1 VSGPGGR
8 ALEVTQDG
16 GGRCVNDSG
25 HRRGKPGALAE
36 VRCLDG
42 MQDQRGRHAA
52 KRQRQA
58 DGLVEPKTV

>member
-1 VSGPGGR
+1 
-8 ALEVTQDG
+8 
-16 GGRCVNDSG
+16 
-25 HRRGKPGALAE
+25 
-36 VRCLDG
+36 